1 MKVYTRTGDK
11 GTTSLVG
18 GARVKKNHQRIE
30 AYGSVDETI
39 AFIALLLDTLQN
51 PIHKAFLLKAEA
63 NLMTVASILA
73 CNDSAILTQ
82 LPQISEKE
90 VFEIEREID
99 ELDSQLSPLTNFVLP
114 GGAIPISTCHVAR
127 TVCRRAE
134 REVIRLGEIEEVDS
148 LIIKYINRLS
158 DYLFVLSRKIHS
170 ELNVDEIIWKP

>member
-51 PIHKAFLLKAEA
+51 PIHKTFLLKAEA
-63 NLMTVASILA
+63 NLMTIASILA
-73 CNDSAILTQ
+73 CNDSAILSQ

-99 ELDSQLSPLTNFVLP
+99 ELDSQLTPLTNFVLP